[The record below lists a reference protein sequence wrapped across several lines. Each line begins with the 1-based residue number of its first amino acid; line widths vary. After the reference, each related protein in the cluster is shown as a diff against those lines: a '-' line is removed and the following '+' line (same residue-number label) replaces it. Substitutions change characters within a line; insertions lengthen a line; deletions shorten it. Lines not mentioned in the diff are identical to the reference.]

1 MQSKFFALAL
11 VLTIVCAVGLL
22 YLGGLEKQQILG
34 YINSDARPLIRQ
46 EQAVAASVDTLS
58 DSYQVGG
65 PVFSGGN
72 TFELDDK
79 GHFVADDRSL
89 RLFNFF
95 FTMQGRE
102 DESQIIAHIES
113 IISDELAEPA
123 RQEALV
129 FLQQYLTYRKAAAK
143 LVQQNIDILLSE
155 EGLQQLQSMRRARFG
170 AQRAQSLFAADEQ
183 AVRDYFHS
191 RDFKALSGSDR
202 KAALL
207 EIKSRLPLM
216 DQLLLEQRLLAQSPQ
231 GN

>member
-11 VLTIVCAVGLL
+11 VLIVVCTAGLL
-22 YLGGLEKQQILG
+22 YLGGLETQKLFG
-34 YINSDARPLIRQ
+34 NINSDVKSLVGE
-46 EQAVAASVDTLS
+46 EQAATSSAGLLF
-58 DSYQVGG
+58 DSYQGGG

-95 FTMQGRE
+95 FTMQGKE

-129 FLQQYLTYRKAAAK
+129 FFQQYLAYRKAAAK
-143 LVQQNIDILLSE
+143 LVQQNIDMLLSE
-155 EGLQQLQSMRRARFG
+155 EGLQQLQSMRRALFG
-170 AQRAQSLFAADEQ
+170 VQRAQSLFAADEQ
-183 AVRDYFHS
+183 AVRDYFNS

-231 GN
+231 GK